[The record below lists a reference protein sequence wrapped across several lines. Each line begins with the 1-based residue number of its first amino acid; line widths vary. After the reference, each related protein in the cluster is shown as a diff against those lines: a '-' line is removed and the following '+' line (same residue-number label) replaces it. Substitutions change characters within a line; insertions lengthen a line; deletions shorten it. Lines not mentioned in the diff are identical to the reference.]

1 MISVE
6 RAKTIYGTPYSIV
19 KEETPKVTLA
29 ELNSYDIQ
37 HPNSKPKQASSEPN
51 FTPVAPNFTPVT
63 KKAYPVKTTDKKAG
77 AKTVRV
83 KGPVEISGAT
93 EVTKLTVIEEDDNV
107 EDPPAQQK
115 ILKMFNTVN
124 QSGYQTKKEFETYP
138 TEGYSVPKTLQKKGG
153 PVKIDNDSINQFK
166 FKYRSGLQPDSIK
179 NPPLEDLFVLMDSE
193 NLYRIKNKRL
203 DGAYNSSGGHSGY
216 RKREIEQNYYS

>member
-115 ILKMFNTVN
+115 ILKMFNTVIK
-124 QSGYQTKKEFETYP
+124 QKKSLKRILRKDILFQKHYKKRGVQLKLIMILSTNSNLSIDLDYNLILL
-138 TEGYSVPKTLQKKGG
+138 KTL
-153 PVKIDNDSINQFK
+153 
-166 FKYRSGLQPDSIK
+166 L
-179 NPPLEDLFVLMDSE
+179 
-193 NLYRIKNKRL
+193 
-203 DGAYNSSGGHSGY
+203 
-216 RKREIEQNYYS
+216 